1 MVPTVSRHSFFLLVL
16 VLIGAC
22 APPPV
27 APGPEPAVGLPP
39 IPRIEGALA
48 IRVVHPTPQTP
59 RPNVDSTFIYGSV
72 GTGAASLTIN
82 GASVPVAPN
91 GAFLAFLPV
100 PQDGRWELAAEARGQ
115 TTRTTA
121 VYRVPTPTPAAP
133 AAPQEP
139 VAVPDT
145 AAPPAPETPAQPAA
159 PITPRAPETIA
170 FAQPLMGTVIGVADT
185 LATGSDVAVGRL
197 TPTGTF
203 RWFLPRG
210 ARVTVTGQRGN
221 LLRAQLGAGTEAWF
235 ADTLLTLAEPAPT
248 APAPVGAT
256 EVRPAQ
262 EWVDVRIA
270 AERAPFLVQPQ
281 GRTVSV
287 LLYGR
292 TAPAAPA
299 QLGGDPL
306 LTGGSW
312 RAEAPDVARLEL
324 SLARGLWGYKAF
336 YDAEGALVLRLRRPP
351 TIDPNQPLRG
361 VRILIDPGRPPAGA
375 TGPTSLTEAEANLA
389 ISRPLAEQLR
399 ARGAEVTLTRTTN
412 APLVS
417 ATDQVAELRARV
429 NLAVQADAHLLV
441 SVHNNAFAEG
451 VNPFRNHGTSSYHF
465 HPHAAELARA
475 LNQGIVATTR
485 IPDLGARVSNLAA
498 VRPTWMPA
506 ALTESLFMLI
516 PAQEEALRNPRFL
529 QRLAEAHVRGIEVFI
544 LSHGGGSPP

>member
-1 MVPTVSRHSFFLLVL
+1 MMSSAASRSIAGLLAL
-16 VLIGAC
+16 LLIGAC
-22 APPPV
+22 APPSPV
-27 APGPEPAVGLPP
+27 ALGPEPEPAVGLPP
-39 IPRIEGALA
+39 IPRVEGALE

-82 GASVPVAPN
+82 GTPVEVAPN
-91 GAFLAFLPV
+91 GAFLAFLPL
-100 PQDGRWELAAEARGQ
+100 PPDGRWELAAEAREQ
-115 TTRTTA
+115 RARATTG
-121 VYRVPTPTPAAP
+121 YRPPAAAAPAAP

-139 VAVPDT
+139 VAVPEI
-145 AAPPAPETPAQPAA
+145 AGPPAPETRVP
-159 PITPRAPETIA
+159 TMPRALETVA
-170 FAQPLMGTVIGVADT
+170 FAQPLIATVTGVADT
-185 LATGSDVAVGRL
+185 LATGSDVAVGRP

-221 LLRAQLGAGTEAWF
+221 LLRAQLGAATEAWF
-235 ADTLLTLAEPAPT
+235 ADTLLALAEPAPT

-256 EVRPAQ
+256 EVRPAP

-281 GRTVSV
+281 GRAIAV

-292 TAPAAPA
+292 TAPAAPTPI
-299 QLGGDPL
+299 GGDPL
-306 LTGGSW
+306 LTGEIW

-351 TIDPNQPLRG
+351 TIGPSQPLQG
-361 VRILIDPGRPPAGA
+361 VRIVIDPGHPPAGA
-375 TGPTSLTEAEANLA
+375 TGPTGLTEAEANLA
-389 ISRPLAEQLR
+389 ISLPLAEQLR
-399 ARGAEVTLTRTTN
+399 ARGAEVTLTRTTG

-417 ATDQVAELRARV
+417 ATDQVAELRVRV

-451 VNPFRNHGTSSYHF
+451 VNPFRNHGTSTYHF

-475 LNQGIVATTR
+475 LNQEIVATTR

-498 VRPTWMPA
+498 V
-506 ALTESLFMLI
+506 
-516 PAQEEALRNPRFL
+516 
-529 QRLAEAHVRGIEVFI
+529 
-544 LSHGGGSPP
+544 